1 MASPHKALIKRCLNK
16 DLHAQ
21 KELYHLFAPK
31 MLAVCYR
38 YAYDQLEAED
48 ILQEGFIK
56 VFSQLHKYLHKGSLE
71 GWIRR
76 IMVHT
81 AIDHVRK
88 ERKFRFQLQ
97 IDEVETD
104 TIMEKEWDQL
114 YFEDIT
120 KLIQE
125 LPDGFRI
132 VFNLYAIEG
141 YSHKEI
147 AKKLNITSSTSRSQ
161 YARARSLLQQKIKD
175 QLIDNKTYRN
185 VR

>member
-1 MASPHKALIKRCLNK
+1 MIPPHKVLIERCLK
-16 DLHAQ
+16 KELKAQ
-21 KELYHLFAPK
+21 KELYELFAPK

-38 YAYDQLEAED
+38 YAYDQSEAED

-81 AIDHVRK
+81 AIDHVRR
-88 ERKFRFQLQ
+88 ERKFRFQQHL
-97 IDEVETD
+97 DEVESGTLV
-104 TIMEKEWDQL
+104 EKDWDYL
-114 YFEDIT
+114 YCEDIT
-120 KLIQE
+120 RLIQE

-147 AKKLNITSSTSRSQ
+147 AKQLGIKASTSRSQ
-161 YARARSLLQQKIKD
+161 YTRARALLQQKIKA
-175 QLIDNKTYRN
+175 QLTESKTYRN